1 MMGRCIIV
9 AAGDLTVG
17 SVNVNEDDLVIAVDG
32 GLGYCSVLE
41 LEPDLILGDFD
52 SVSEQE
58 REAIQ
63 LLKAQIPERIVE
75 LAREKDDTDTLAAI
89 RIGLENGYDR
99 FLIYGGTGGRLE
111 HTIANIQCLLYLKN
125 HNATGYLMDGS
136 GMICV
141 LQNEEVKLRDNLEG
155 YMSLFSLGKEAKG
168 VTIRGMK
175 YELDNAT
182 ITNDF
187 PVGISN
193 EFIGKEATVKVEDGQ
208 LVMIINYVAE

>member
-1 MMGRCIIV
+1 MGRCIII

-17 SVNVNEDDLVIAVDG
+17 SVNVMEDDLIIAVDG

-41 LEPDLILGDFD
+41 LEPDIILGDFD

-58 REAIQ
+58 KEAIV
-63 LLKAQIPERIVE
+63 LLKQQIPERIVE
-75 LAREKDDTDTLAAI
+75 LPCEKDDTDTLAAI
-89 RIGLENGYDR
+89 RIGLEKGYDR

-111 HTIANIQCLLYLKN
+111 HTMANIQCLLYLKN

-141 LQNEEVKLRDNLEG
+141 LQNEEVRLRDNLEG
-155 YMSLFSLGKEAKG
+155 YMSLFSLGKEARG
-168 VTIRGMK
+168 VTIHGMK
-175 YELDNAT
+175 YELENT
-182 ITNDF
+182 VLTNDF

-193 EFIGKEATVKVEDGQ
+193 EFVGKEALVRVADGE
-208 LVMIINYVAE
+208 LLMIINYVSE

>member
-1 MMGRCIIV
+1 MGRYIIV

-17 SVNVNEDDLVIAVDG
+17 SVKVNDDDLVIAVDG

-58 REAIQ
+58 REAIE
-63 LLKAQIPERIVE
+63 LLKAQIPERIIQLPDV
-75 LAREKDDTDTLAAI
+75 KDDTDTLAAI

-111 HTIANIQCLLYLKN
+111 HTFANIQCLLYLKN
-125 HNATGYLMDGS
+125 HNAVGYLMDGS

-141 LQNEEVKLRDNLEG
+141 LQNEEVKLKDNLEG
-155 YMSLFSLGKEAKG
+155 YLSLFSLGKEAKG

-193 EFIGKEATVKVEDGQ
+193 EFIGQEALVKVEDGE
-208 LVMIINYVAE
+208 LLMIINYVSE

>member
-1 MMGRCIIV
+1 MGRCIIV

-17 SVNVNEDDLVIAVDG
+17 SVNVNEDDLIIAVDG

-58 REAIQ
+58 REAIR
-63 LLKAQIPERIVE
+63 LLKAQIPERIVQ
-75 LAREKDDTDTLAAI
+75 LPQEKDDTDTMAAI

-111 HTIANIQCLLYLKN
+111 HTLANIQCLLYLKN

-141 LQNEEVKLRDNLEG
+141 LQNEEVKLKDNLEG

-187 PVGISN
+187 PIGISN
-193 EFIGKEATVKVEDGQ
+193 EFIGKEATVKVEEGQ

>member
-1 MMGRCIIV
+1 MGRCIIV

-58 REAIQ
+58 GEAIVQ
-63 LLKAQIPERIVE
+63 LEAQIPERIIR
-75 LAREKDDTDTLAAI
+75 LPQEKDDTDTLVAI
-89 RIGLENGYDR
+89 KIGLENGYDR

-111 HTIANIQCLLYLKN
+111 HTFANIQCLLYLKN
-125 HNATGYLMDGS
+125 HGATGYLMDGC

-141 LQNEEVKLRDNLEG
+141 LQNEEVRLKDNLEG
-155 YMSLFSLGKEAKG
+155 YMSLFTLGKEAKG
-168 VTIRGMK
+168 VTIHGMK
-175 YELDNAT
+175 YELENAT
-182 ITNDF
+182 ITNDY
-187 PVGISN
+187 PLGISN
-193 EFIGKEATVKVEDGQ
+193 EFIGKESLVKVEDGE
-208 LVMIINYVAE
+208 LLMIINYVAE